1 MGEMTKWAIKLGVGA
16 LVSLGITFVSGKMMK
31 RLLSD
36 VFEDMDDDATKFD
49 SNGRIE
55 VSKNDYQV
63 N

>member
-1 MGEMTKWAIKLGVGA
+1 MGEMTKWFVKIGVGA
-16 LVSLGITFVSGKMMK
+16 LVSLGVSWASGKMMK

-36 VFEDMDDDATKFD
+36 VFEDMDDSTKVD

-55 VSKNDYQV
+55 VSKKDYQV